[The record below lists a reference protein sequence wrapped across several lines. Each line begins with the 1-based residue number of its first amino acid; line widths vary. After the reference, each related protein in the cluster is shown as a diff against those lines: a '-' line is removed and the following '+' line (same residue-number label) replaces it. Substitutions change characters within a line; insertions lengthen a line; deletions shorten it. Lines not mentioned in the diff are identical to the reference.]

1 MTILFLAT
9 KSVSG
14 KDFKDLA
21 WDNYILRMKGQET
34 VSKLFDVLVKIFH
47 MKYIRLIFFSGDF
60 HDEWY
65 MDRLLGKV
73 KTSLVIIIAEV

>member
-1 MTILFLAT
+1 MYELISYIEPKKVFMYELISYKFLAT

-21 WDNYILRMKGQET
+21 WDNYILRMKSQET

-47 MKYIRLIFFSGDF
+47 MKFIL
-60 HDEWY
+60 
-65 MDRLLGKV
+65 
-73 KTSLVIIIAEV
+73 